1 MAVYNALEGLRRSE
15 NARRGYS
22 EVKTPLIYDK
32 ALWETSG
39 HWEKF
44 RENMFLI
51 PLDEQVYAIKPMN
64 CPGHMLLFGSA
75 LRATATCRC
84 ATPRRLHCTGTSS
97 PARCTG

>member
-1 MAVYNALEGLRRSE
+1 MERLEQAKARDHRRLGRELDLFRSTSTAGSPFWHPKGMAVYNALEGLRRSE
-15 NARRGYS
+15 NARRGYF

-51 PLDEQVYAIKPMN
+51 PSTSRSM
-64 CPGHMLLFGSA
+64 GSS
-75 LRATATCRC
+75 R
-84 ATPRRLHCTGTSS
+84 
-97 PARCTG
+97 